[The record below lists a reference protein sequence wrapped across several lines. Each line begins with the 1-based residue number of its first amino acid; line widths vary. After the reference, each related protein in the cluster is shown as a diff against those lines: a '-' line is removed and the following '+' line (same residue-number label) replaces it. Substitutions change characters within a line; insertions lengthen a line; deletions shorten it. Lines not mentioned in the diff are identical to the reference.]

1 MNHLNDIPA
10 CTECTTKNNVFC
22 RLSHDEKQTFSFNK
36 GHNLFKKGKV
46 IFYEGNHPT
55 GIYCVF
61 EGQIKIS
68 KLGDGKE
75 QIVRFASKGEI
86 LGYRALL
93 SNEPYRATATAMDD
107 CLICHIPR
115 ISFFEVL
122 ESNKTMYLKVIEKLS
137 GDLKNSEQRLVSISQ
152 KTVRERIAEA
162 LLLLKEQ
169 FGMNGNSELDINLT
183 RREIGD
189 IAGVATET
197 TIRTLSEL
205 KQDKVI
211 EFVGKKIIILDLPR
225 LIEAAN
231 LID

>member
-1 MNHLNDIPA
+1 
-10 CTECTTKNNVFC
+10 
-22 RLSHDEKQTFSFNK
+22 
-36 GHNLFKKGKV
+36 
-46 IFYEGNHPT
+46 
-55 GIYCVF
+55 
-61 EGQIKIS
+61 
-68 KLGDGKE
+68 
-75 QIVRFASKGEI
+75 
-86 LGYRALL
+86 
-93 SNEPYRATATAMDD
+93 
-107 CLICHIPR
+107 
-115 ISFFEVL
+115 VL